1 LIRARL
7 LAAEGLF
14 DLIEPED
21 LNGQLLMQKV
31 LGALKPIEVRSTQ
44 LDLEGLPRI
53 RERLR
58 LMLEEAEA

>member
-1 LIRARL
+1 L

-14 DLIEPED
+14 DLIEPEN
-21 LNGQLLMQKV
+21 LNGDLLMQKV
-31 LGALKPIEVRSTQ
+31 LAALKPVEVRSSH

-58 LMLEEAEA
+58 LMLEETES